1 MSEGRY
7 TRQKLQQKVESD
19 KAMAASNEEMS
30 QLLKA
35 KDTPAWAKVLLR
47 ETSSL
52 RTEVAGVSEKLKG
65 LDEKYDS
72 VLKTVQGVAKDQKT
86 TSTELGK
93 VEVRVKA
100 LEEKDNTDDV
110 RKLRTDLDELSEK
123 YERLLLR
130 FEGTETKAREEN
142 QTLTDKLIAAEQRI
156 SDFEDKDNTVEV
168 KALRKELETLKHVSS
183 DIIGRSKRSNV
194 RVINVKE
201 GSEAGDIYR
210 FLDELL
216 RYVLDLGE
224 GAEGPEINRSQ
235 TTA

>member
-19 KAMAASNEEMS
+19 KAMAVSNEEMS

-110 RKLRTDLDELSEK
+110 RKLRTDIDELSEK

-156 SDFEDKDNTVEV
+156 SDFEDKDNTVEL
-168 KALRKELETLKHVSS
+168 KAL
-183 DIIGRSKRSNV
+183 
-194 RVINVKE
+194 
-201 GSEAGDIYR
+201 
-210 FLDELL
+210 
-216 RYVLDLGE
+216 
-224 GAEGPEINRSQ
+224 
-235 TTA
+235 